1 MNIIRDTCIDFFK
14 NEDIKKDMKEM
25 MTPIFNLIYNE
36 IYIYI
41 WIIAIYNIFFLFI
54 LLGMFF
60 LLVRLLQQRE
70 SAHNTNIHRK
80 FPNFLNDMLP
90 EVLEGMLPEIYKK
103 II

>member
-1 MNIIRDTCIDFFK
+1 MNFLKDTCIDFFK

-60 LLVRLLQQRE
+60 LLIQLFHKREPTPTIHSTMFSKIVPDLLE
-70 SAHNTNIHRK
+70 EII
-80 FPNFLNDMLP
+80 P
-90 EVLEGMLPEIYKK
+90 ELYKK

>member
-1 MNIIRDTCIDFFK
+1 
-14 NEDIKKDMKEM
+14 MKEM

-36 IYIYI
+36 LYIYI

-60 LLVRLLQQRE
+60 LLVRLLQNRE
-70 SAHNTNIHRK
+70 RVHPVVHPS
-80 FPNFLNDMLP
+80 LNPELLSGLYNEIIGELLP
-90 EVLEGMLPEIYKK
+90 ELYKK